1 MSVAVRRLTYE
12 FGEFRLDPAEHL
24 LVDRRHEP
32 IPLTPRAYD
41 LLLHFLEHP
50 RELLGKKALLKAIW
64 PNTVVEE
71 NNLSQ
76 HVSALRHA
84 LGGERNGGPYIVT
97 VHRRGYRFVAHV
109 QVTELPSDPCSEIMR
124 VSTVPRPM
132 DHTGASVAVLP
143 FLNLGGDPAQEYF
156 GEGLADEVI
165 HLLSRVSGLAV
176 AARTSSFCYRGRNVQ
191 IQTIARELRVATVL
205 EGSVRWSGQ
214 RFRITVQLVSATSGY
229 QMWSQSFDRSFED
242 VFRVQGEIASAIVEA
257 IRSHMHV
264 ALHLPA
270 VPMPPTQDLD
280 AYRLYLQGAALAVLG
295 AEAGIRRGIV
305 LLQQA
310 VQRDPQ
316 FARAIAAL
324 AIRRVGLIYLH
335 ARAEVVREIEQEAE
349 CALALDATLGEA
361 HTALGMLNV
370 IRRRWFDAHAQFRA
384 AHALGASDPVEV
396 VQAQYLAASVGKIRL
411 ANQHVRQAHELS
423 PADPVL
429 LGVLAVA
436 TLALSAESA
445 TTDAAARYADL
456 AMNLGMHGNAGP
468 LPIVRLYVA
477 LRRHQKSEAI
487 DAAHDVVQQL
497 IPDFAEAGVRAITVL
512 QAAVSDA
519 EHRLSALDALNN
531 LLAVLEP
538 PRIGPVLAIQIV
550 AWYTMLGALNQAY
563 EFAHRAIDYAQRSDT
578 MGLLLTWLWHPELY
592 PFRRDARFEPFV
604 ARLAM
609 LEFWEVYGP
618 PDGCELC
625 DGRLIVT

>member
-1 MSVAVRRLTYE
+1 MSVAVRRRVYE
-12 FGEFRLDPAEHL
+12 FGEFRLDPTEQV
-24 LVDRRHEP
+24 LVGRQHES

-84 LGGERNGGPYIVT
+84 LGGERSGGPYIVT
-97 VHRRGYRFVAHV
+97 VPRRGYRFAAHV
-109 QVTELPSDPCSEIMR
+109 QVTELPSDPCSESMR
-124 VSTVPRPM
+124 VPPVPLPM
-132 DHTGASVAVLP
+132 DDTGASVAVLP
-143 FLNLGGDPAQEYF
+143 FVNLGGDPAGEYL

-176 AARTSSFCYRGRNVQ
+176 AARTSSFCYKGKSLH

-229 QMWSQSFDRSFED
+229 QIWSQSFDRSFED

-264 ALHLPA
+264 ALEPA
-270 VPMPPTQDLD
+270 ATPTPPTHDLE
-280 AYRLYLQGAALAVLG
+280 AYRLYLQGATLAVLG
-295 AEAGIRRGIV
+295 AESGIRRGIA

-316 FARAIAAL
+316 FARAIAAS

-335 ARAEVVREIEQEAE
+335 ARPDVVHEIEKEAE
-349 CALALDATLGEA
+349 RALALDATLGEA
-361 HTALGMLNV
+361 HAALGVLNV
-370 IRRRWFDAHAQFRA
+370 IRRRWFDAHVHFRT
-384 AHALGASDPVEV
+384 AHALGATDPIDV
-396 VQAQYLAASVGKIRL
+396 VQAQYLNASVGKIRL
-411 ANQHVRQAHELS
+411 ANQRMREAHERS
-423 PADPVL
+423 PAEPVL

-436 TLALSAESA
+436 TLALSVEPL

-456 AMNLGMHGNAGP
+456 AMNLGMQRNAGP

-477 LRRHQKSEAI
+477 LRRRQKSEAI
-487 DAAHDVVQQL
+487 HAAHDVVKQL
-497 IPDFAEAGVRAITVL
+497 LPDFAEAGVRAITGL
-512 QAAVSDA
+512 QAAVADA
-519 EHRLSALDALNN
+519 EHREAALDALND

-550 AWYTMLGALNQAY
+550 AWYTMLGALKQAY
-563 EFAHRAIDYAQRSDT
+563 ELAHRAVDYAQRFDT

-609 LEFWEVYGP
+609 VEFWQLYGP

-625 DGRLIVT
+625 DGGLIVA